1 MEYKYFDMSTRVS
14 SPLPGLEEDLPF
26 SHGYRNTSFTGSTSD
41 VLSIFYQSPGCMK
54 VLDPAGDMLPAN
66 VPDTLLETLHL
77 SHVDQIGTDVT
88 SVPPQ
93 ILGKEP
99 EHGWCY
105 YYSKAALAQQNEDWQ
120 TVVEMGQAAETEG
133 FSAEAGFGDE
143 YLPFIEGY
151 ARTGDFDQALVLTD
165 AAAPDAGP
173 GLCKL
178 WTRVEQSSPL
188 DEAEVER
195 IHEAKKALDCSS

>member
-1 MEYKYFDMSTRVS
+1 
-14 SPLPGLEEDLPF
+14 
-26 SHGYRNTSFTGSTSD
+26 
-41 VLSIFYQSPGCMK
+41 MK

-77 SHVDQIGTDVT
+77 SHVDHIITDGA
-88 SVPPQ
+88 SVPPR

-99 EHGWCY
+99 EHSWCY
-105 YYSKAALAQQNEDWQ
+105 YYSKAALAQQVEDWQ
-120 TVVEMGQAAETEG
+120 TVVEMGRAADTEG

-151 ARTGDFDQALVLTD
+151 ARTGDFDQALALTD

-178 WTRVEQSSPL
+178 WTRVEQSPQL

-195 IHEAKKALDCSS
+195 IHKVKKDLGCHPEKMKKEHVSFRTNLFCMKEY